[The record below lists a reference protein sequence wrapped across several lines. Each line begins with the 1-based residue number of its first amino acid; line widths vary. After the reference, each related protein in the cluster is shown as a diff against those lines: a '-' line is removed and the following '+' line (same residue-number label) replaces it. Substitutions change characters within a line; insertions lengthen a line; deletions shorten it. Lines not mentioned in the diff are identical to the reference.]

1 MDEPVVKPLIWVG
14 SSYKDLLTVPDEVR
28 RDFGYAFYLA
38 QLGDKHK
45 DAKPLAGFRGAGVL
59 EVVENHDTDTYRAV
73 YTVRL
78 EGMIYVLHVFQK
90 KSRQGIQTPRPD
102 MNLIETRL
110 KQAEE
115 MHRKRMAEREQQ

>member
-1 MDEPVVKPLIWVG
+1 MDQPIIKPLVWVS

-59 EVVENHDTDTYRAV
+59 EVVEDHDTDTYRAA
-73 YTVRL
+73 YTVRF
-78 EGMIYVLHVFQK
+78 EGSKARFVSCTSFRR
-90 KSRQGIQTPRPD
+90 SPGRAFRRRGWT
-102 MNLIETRL
+102 
-110 KQAEE
+110 
-115 MHRKRMAEREQQ
+115 